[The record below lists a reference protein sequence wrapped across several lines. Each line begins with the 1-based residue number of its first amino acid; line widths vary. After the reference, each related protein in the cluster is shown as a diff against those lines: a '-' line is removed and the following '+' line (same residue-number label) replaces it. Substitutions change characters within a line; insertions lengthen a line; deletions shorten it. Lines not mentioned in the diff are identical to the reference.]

1 MKRWGFAI
9 LLGAGLAVAQRCQE
23 PLYVLTTAELRWTA
37 GANTLSV
44 AAGKT
49 AAACEGDTVEAVHD
63 TQLSYGYATS
73 RPQKRELK
81 AGQRLV
87 LQMPRTAPPVVRGLA
102 ATLGENVKNIGQR
115 WFGGAAPRA
124 VEAASRTAEIAKRNV
139 YMPLLALGHNRLVA
153 GTIRIVL
160 PYAEAAAP
168 YSLTLS
174 QGGQPIV
181 RVRSDVYEQR
191 FVLQLAQP
199 LVAGTYRVRL
209 ESGNGSV
216 VVDDL
221 EVVAA
226 LPDAPPEI
234 AQSDSRA
241 MFYTLWLARQ
251 PGWALEAYQQALRLQ
266 ADFPVLGIL
275 VTLMTPSTLE
285 EEQIL
290 ADTLGQ

>member
-1 MKRWGFAI
+1 MKRWGVAI
-9 LLGAGLAVAQRCQE
+9 LLGLGLAVAQRCPE
-23 PLYVLTTAELRWTA
+23 PIYVLTTAELRWIA
-37 GANTLSV
+37 GVNTLFV

-49 AAACEGDTVEAVHD
+49 AAACEGDTVEAVRD
-63 TQLSYGYATS
+63 AQVSYGYATS
-73 RPQKRELK
+73 SPQKRELK

-115 WFGGAAPRA
+115 WFGGTTPRA

-139 YMPLLALGHNRLVA
+139 YIPLLALGHNRLVA
-153 GTIRIVL
+153 GVTRLVL

-174 QGGQPIV
+174 RGGQPIMQ
-181 RVRSDVYEQR
+181 VRSDVYGQA
-191 FVLQLAQP
+191 FVLSLNQP
-199 LVAGTYRVRL
+199 LGMGTYRLRL

-226 LPDAPPEI
+226 LPEAPPEI

-241 MFYTLWLARQ
+241 MLYTLWLARQ
-251 PGWALEAYQQALRLQ
+251 PGWALEAYQQAWRLQ
-266 ADFPVLGIL
+266 SDFPVLGIL